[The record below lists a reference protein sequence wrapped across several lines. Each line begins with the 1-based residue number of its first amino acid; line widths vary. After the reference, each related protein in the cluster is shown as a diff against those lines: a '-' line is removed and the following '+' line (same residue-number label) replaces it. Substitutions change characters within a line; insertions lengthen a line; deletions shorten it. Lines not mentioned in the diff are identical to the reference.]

1 MDIKEVDRLW
11 LDTLKRCNEV
21 QRRGLA
27 GVKAI
32 EIGWGGIS
40 YVCKVANMSPNTVKK
55 GIYEIKSN
63 KFGNSE
69 RLRKKGGGRK
79 KIKDQNSKLKKDF
92 ENIMSRNTAGNPMKN
107 VKWTHKSTYSIA
119 KSLKSKGYSISEDT
133 IGRILKE
140 EKYSLQANKKMYEG
154 KSHPDRD
161 EQFCYINDQVD
172 VFLDKKQPVISVD
185 TKKKELVGNFKNSG
199 RIWTKEGQAKH
210 VNAYDYPSFAKGK
223 VVPYGAYDI
232 NLNKGF
238 VNVGSSD
245 TAEFAVESIRQWW
258 KQLGKKHYLKAKE
271 LLITADS
278 GGSNGYR
285 NRGWKYFLNKF
296 ARETR
301 FKITVLHFPPATS
314 KWNKIEHRMF
324 SFISLNWKGQ
334 PLTDY
339 EVIINFIKNTTTEKG
354 LEIYARLDKKKYEKG
369 KKFSDEEME
378 KISIKYHHTFP
389 EWNYTISAN

>member
-1 MDIKEVDRLW
+1 MEIKGADGLW
-11 LDTLKRCNEV
+11 LKTLRKCNEV
-21 QRRGLA
+21 QRRRLA
-27 GVKAI
+27 GVKVI
-32 EIGWGGIS
+32 EMGWGGLS
-40 YVCKVANMSPNTVKK
+40 YVCKLANMSPNTIIK
-55 GIYEIKSN
+55 GINEIKSN
-63 KFGNSE
+63 KIVDSR

-79 KIKDQNSKLKKDF
+79 KIFDKNGELKKDF
-92 ENIMSRNTAGNPMKN
+92 ENIMDHNTAGNPMKN

-119 KSLKSKGYSISEDT
+119 KTLKSKGHSISEDT
-133 IGRILKE
+133 IGRMLKK

-172 VFLDKKQPVISVD
+172 LFLDKKQPVISVD

-238 VNVGSSD
+238 VNVGISND

-258 KQLGKKHYLKAKE
+258 KQLGKKHYPKARE

-278 GGSNGYR
+278 GGSNGYK
-285 NRGWKYFLNKF
+285 NRGWKYFLDKF
-296 ARETR
+296 AKETKM
-301 FKITVLHFPPATS
+301 KITVLHFPPATS
-314 KWNKIEHRMF
+314 KWNKIEHRLF
-324 SFISLNWKGQ
+324 SFISINWKGK
-334 PLTDY
+334 PLTNY
-339 EVIINFIKNTTTEKG
+339 EVIINFIKNT
-354 LEIYARLDKKKYEKG
+354 
-369 KKFSDEEME
+369 
-378 KISIKYHHTFP
+378 
-389 EWNYTISAN
+389 AN